1 MVGFLTFFI
10 NENDFNERI
19 MVSVTNLLVIATIVT
34 GIQAVSNLIELRS
47 NANERP
53 RATMLEAVLRRIS
66 QKLR

>member
-47 NANERP
+47 NAD
-53 RATMLEAVLRRIS
+53 
-66 QKLR
+66 